1 VLEAAAA
8 RIRLTP
14 GARALIATMR
24 AAGAV
29 TALVSGGFTIFAEHV
44 AAELGFDRVVA
55 NHLDITAGRIVG
67 TVRQPIVTG
76 ETKRQT
82 LLALAAEQR
91 IPLERTMAVGDGAND
106 LPMLAVAGAG
116 IAFRAKPLVASTARW
131 RIDYADLTGLL
142 YAQGYRSDEIIR

>member
-1 VLEAAAA
+1 
-8 RIRLTP
+8 
-14 GARALIATMR
+14 MR

-55 NHLDITAGRIVG
+55 NHLDIAAGRIVG

-82 LLALAAEQR
+82 LLALAAEQG
-91 IPLERTMAVGDGAND
+91 IPLQQTMAVGDGAND
-106 LPMLAVAGAG
+106 LPMLAIAGTG

-131 RIDYADLTGLL
+131 RIDNADLTGLL
-142 YAQGYRSDEIIR
+142 YVQGYRSDEIIR